1 MFNAFGCL
9 TRRLIFSCAV
19 MVVTIS
25 SSLASFNSAWLDSA
39 NFPVSG
45 TIVDIVTD
53 GSGNAYVAV
62 NAASGAMVYRWNG
75 SSWAKLG
82 SFKYQASTGSI
93 NDLHWGNN
101 RLYVGGYFNGVDT
114 SGNGQINV
122 LTGYLAQYSGGG
134 WSIPGQA
141 ATGLVYA
148 VTIYQ
153 GNLLVSHGAQLK
165 FNSGAGWTSFQN
177 TVFYN
182 GTVDAL
188 YSSGSNLYVGGS
200 FTQVQRVSL
209 TVKMA
214 AARAAKW
221 NGSSW
226 SQMASG
232 VSSGE
237 VNAITGGGG
246 SIYVGGS
253 FSQKVLRYSGD
264 SWSSLSS
271 SSKPSS
277 TVNSLVY
284 QNGNLFAGGSF
295 GLKVDT
301 GTSWETVAS
310 GVNGSVN
317 AMASYGDKLFVG
329 GTFTSPKNYFAV
341 AKVSGFGEIAAE
353 DTNGQ
358 ELSSGATISADDTLI
373 GASSTLSF
381 TLKNVGDASLS
392 LSDYL
397 IEGVASSDF
406 AFVSSPPASLAAGEI
421 ASIELQFAPSSAGD
435 RSASLT
441 IANND
446 LDEGA
451 FVIQLAGEAI
461 APAALFADAAAEVG
475 LVGDDALP
483 TAQPFADGSSN
494 LLKYAFN
501 MQLGQADRSHMTIAG
516 TSGLPLIERQQED
529 GDDYL
534 VMVYLQRRGV
544 GLVYECQL
552 SSDLAEDSFVQVQ
565 SPDEQIEVI
574 DASWQRVTVKHAI
587 EDESDRLF
595 GRVKVILP

>member
-1 MFNAFGCL
+1 MFNAFVCL
-9 TRRLIFSCAV
+9 TGRLIFSCAV

-25 SSLASFNSAWLDSA
+25 STLASFNSSWLDSA

-45 TIVDIVTD
+45 AIVDIVSD

-62 NAASGAMVYRWNG
+62 NAASGAMVYRWDG
-75 SSWAKLG
+75 GSWALLG
-82 SFKYQASTGSI
+82 AFKNRAAAGSI

-101 RLYVGGYFNGVDT
+101 RLYVAGLFTNVDGGV
-114 SGNGQINV
+114 V
-122 LTGYLAQYSGGG
+122 KYLAQYSGGA
-134 WSIPGQA
+134 WSHIGSGINIPG
-141 ATGLVYA
+141 VA
-148 VTIYQ
+148 VTYHQ
-153 GNLLVSHGAQLK
+153 GAVYLATASRLYFAPGDVWQTSGGASVQYTANGVS
-165 FNSGAGWTSFQN
+165 S
-177 TVFYN
+177 
-182 GTVDAL
+182 L
-188 YSSGSNLYVGGS
+188 YSDGANLYMAGS
-200 FTQVQRVSL
+200 FTQLQPYASWPPYVY
-209 TVKMA
+209 
-214 AARAAKW
+214 RAAKW

-264 SWSSLSS
+264 SWSSPSS

-358 ELSSGATISADDTLI
+358 ELSSGTTFSADDTLI

-406 AFVSSPPASLAAGEI
+406 AFVSSPPASLAAGES

-501 MQLGQADRSHMTIAG
+501 MQLGEADRSHMTIAG

-552 SSDLAEDSFVQVQ
+552 SSDLAEDGFVQVQ

-574 DASWQRVTVKHAI
+574 DANWQRVTVKHAI